1 MAGGGGRARASGRS
15 TSADVAG
22 PDADADADAEESSPE
37 AAGEL
42 RFPSRSP
49 NRRGFWGGWNLGE
62 KSASGVELE
71 SVAVYRRLWRDNA

>member
-1 MAGGGGRARASGRS
+1 MAGGASARGRAVDFRRRRWPGCGCGGGGG
-15 TSADVAG
+15 VL
-22 PDADADADAEESSPE
+22 PE

-42 RFPSRSP
+42 GFPSRSP